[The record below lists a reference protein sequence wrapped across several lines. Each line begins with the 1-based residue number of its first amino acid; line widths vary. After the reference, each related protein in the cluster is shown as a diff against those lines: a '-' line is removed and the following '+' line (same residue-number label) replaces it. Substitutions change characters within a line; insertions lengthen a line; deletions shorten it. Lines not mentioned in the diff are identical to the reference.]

1 MSQISNQRKNYNL
14 NYLTDT
20 TFSNVNRLFVLFFEN
35 KDDRTS
41 FYKYYVPNV
50 EKKNYDVLIDGRPF
64 YEQPVKNLEE
74 IYEKITQIT
83 DYNGYYTRGNIL
95 DYAYFKKPY
104 KLVAIDLSKQIEL
117 ENNGVIQQINFIG
130 SLERNDG
137 ATIFFIIEKNEET
150 AIEFLQNYASIV

>member
-117 ENNGVIQQINFIG
+117 EIMV
-130 SLERNDG
+130 
-137 ATIFFIIEKNEET
+137 
-150 AIEFLQNYASIV
+150 